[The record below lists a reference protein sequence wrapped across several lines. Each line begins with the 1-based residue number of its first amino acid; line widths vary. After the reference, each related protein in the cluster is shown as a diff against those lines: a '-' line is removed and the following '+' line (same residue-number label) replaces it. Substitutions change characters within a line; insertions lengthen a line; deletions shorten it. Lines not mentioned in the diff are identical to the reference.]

1 MKRIGLIVL
10 CLLVAGGAGATT
22 AAAAHHHGHAKRH
35 KLCRTNHKRV
45 KRCRPRKPADRGRTR
60 LLVAPARRVGQS
72 KHGTGQTNFGAR
84 KTNQNQSAGEA
95 SANQSSELPPLAQ
108 LIAPETACPGQ
119 TDESLPAASQ
129 EATMGCM
136 INFVRSEAGEA
147 GLALVAPLEESSGD
161 KAKDI
166 IRCGEFSH
174 EACGQAFTYW
184 IEQDGYVPPGG
195 CLAAGENI
203 AWGTGELGT
212 VRSILTAWVNSP
224 EHLAN
229 ILRAEYH
236 DFGVSLEVGPLN
248 GYPDAHVWVTH
259 FGSLC

>member
-1 MKRIGLIVL
+1 MRRIGLIVL
-10 CLLVAGGAGATT
+10 CLLVAGAVGGTT
-22 AAAAHHHGHAKRH
+22 AAAAHHHHAKRH
-35 KLCRTNHKRV
+35 KLCRNHHKRA
-45 KRCRPRKPADRGRTR
+45 KRCRPRKH
-60 LLVAPARRVGQS
+60 RVGQT
-72 KHGTGQTNFGAR
+72 KHGAGQT
-84 KTNQNQSAGEA
+84 KQSVGQA
-95 SANQSSELPPLAQ
+95 SGDPPTALPPLAQ

-119 TDESLPAASQ
+119 TDESLSAASK

-147 GLALVAPLEESSGD
+147 GLAPVAPLDDSSDD
-161 KAKDI
+161 KASDI
-166 IRCGEFSH
+166 IGCGEFSH
-174 EACGQAFTYW
+174 AACGRAFTYW
-184 IEQDGYVPPGG
+184 IEQDGYVQPGG
-195 CLAAGENI
+195 CRAAGENI

-236 DFGVSLEVGPLN
+236 DFGVGLEVGPLN

>member
-1 MKRIGLIVL
+1 MRRIGLIVL
-10 CLLVAGGAGATT
+10 CLLVAGAAGGTT
-22 AAAAHHHGHAKRH
+22 AAAAHHHAHAKRH
-35 KLCRTNHKRV
+35 KLCRNHHKRA
-45 KRCRPRKPADRGRTR
+45 KRCRPRKH
-60 LLVAPARRVGQS
+60 RVGQA
-72 KHGTGQTNFGAR
+72 KHGAGHGNHGAG
-84 KTNQNQSAGEA
+84 KTNQSVGQA
-95 SANQSSELPPLAQ
+95 SVDPPPALPPLAQ

-119 TDESLPAASQ
+119 TDESLSAASQ

-136 INFVRSEAGEA
+136 INFVRSEAGEE
-147 GLALVAPLEESSGD
+147 GLAPVAPLDDSSDD
-161 KAKDI
+161 KASDI
-166 IRCGEFSH
+166 IGCGEFSH
-174 EACGQAFTYW
+174 TACGRAFTYW

-195 CLAAGENI
+195 CTAAGENI

-229 ILRAEYH
+229 ILRAEYR
-236 DFGVSLEVGPLN
+236 DFGVGLEVGPLN